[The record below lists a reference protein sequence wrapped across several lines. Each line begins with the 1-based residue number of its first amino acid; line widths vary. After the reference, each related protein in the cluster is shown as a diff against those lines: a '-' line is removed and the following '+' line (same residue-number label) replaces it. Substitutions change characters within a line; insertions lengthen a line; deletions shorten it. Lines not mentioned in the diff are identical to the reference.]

1 MLACTAATADPLPV
15 TAVPFAAIGIT
26 ETISVPATVVARNAS
41 GIAAEIDARIIDIPV
56 LVGDK
61 VAQGDRL
68 AQLDCRRAEATLAST
83 RAELARAQAMEQL
96 AAQQLERARDL
107 QRKKSISEELL
118 DQRRTDLAAARAD
131 TSVRTGQRRLA
142 EIDVQNCEL
151 VAPFDGI
158 VTARNGSVG
167 SYIGRG
173 SIIVTMTE
181 RSGSEVSAQLRPPQ
195 AVSLAAA
202 KAPVFRHDGQGYP
215 VTLRAIVEQV
225 DPTTR
230 TREAR
235 LVFAAA
241 DASSSSAGFAV
252 FLPGHPEDFRSFRHL
267 SFGVIH

>member
-1 MLACTAATADPLPV
+1 
-15 TAVPFAAIGIT
+15 
-26 ETISVPATVVARNAS
+26 
-41 GIAAEIDARIIDIPV
+41 
-56 LVGDK
+56 
-61 VAQGDRL
+61 
-68 AQLDCRRAEATLAST
+68 
-83 RAELARAQAMEQL
+83 MEQL

-118 DQRRTDLAAARAD
+118 DQRRTDLAAARAE

-158 VTARNGSVG
+158 ITARNGSVG

-202 KAPVFRHDGQGYP
+202 NAPVFRHDEQRYP

-241 DASSSSAGFAV
+241 DA
-252 FLPGHPEDFRSFRHL
+252 LPGLAGRLSWQTGRKLLPADMITRRDGQLGVFVLDGGKARFRVLAGAESGRPAVVRLGQDTLIIDGGRQRL
-267 SFGVIH
+267 SDGADVTLTGMTQRE